1 MSRTTGSG
9 KVNKVKMGILIGG
22 VLVLFL
28 IFSTIW
34 DQTHKQP
41 EPQVTQETTS
51 SADESNSVEDSS
63 ATDANAST
71 KPAPDSI
78 SVNEMQAK
86 IDELQQQIADKD
98 VTIADLQQ
106 QITDLQ
112 NGTEKNGG
120 VTFQEF
126 LNLYFWPDGHTYKM
140 AEDKKLYNS
149 YACTDEYAV
158 NVEDYTF
165 PCNRTLQMT
174 LDNGLTI
181 HMLMTTDGQILWT
194 PSPWLNQVQ

>member
-1 MSRTTGSG
+1 MST
-9 KVNKVKMGILIGG
+9 NKISWKRVTIVIIVAL
-22 VLVLFL
+22 LVFA
-28 IFSTIW
+28 TIW
-34 DQTHKQP
+34 SQTHQKSDD
-41 EPQVTQETTS
+41 TQTEQTTS
-51 SADESNSVEDSS
+51 VNDATSTDE
-63 ATDANAST
+63 TQTGDANASDV
-71 KPAPDSI
+71 PAQDTS
-78 SVNEMQAK
+78 NMQAT
-86 IDELQQQIADKD
+86 IDSLNQQIADKD
-98 VTIADLQQ
+98 VTITELQRQ
-106 QITDLQ
+106 VTDLQ

>member
-1 MSRTTGSG
+1 
-9 KVNKVKMGILIGG
+9 MGILIAG
-22 VLVLFL
+22 VFLLFVA
-28 IFSTIW
+28 FATIW
-34 DQTHKQP
+34 DQTHKKP
-41 EPQVTQETTS
+41 ESQATQETAS
-51 SADESNSVEDSS
+51 SADESTSAEESS
-63 ATDANAST
+63 GTDANAST
-71 KPAPDSI
+71 EPVPDNI

-106 QITDLQ
+106 QI
-112 NGTEKNGG
+112 NGG

>member
-1 MSRTTGSG
+1 MSTRRTDS
-9 KVNKVKMGILIGG
+9 VNKLKVAILISS
-22 VLVLFL
+22 VLL
-28 IFSTIW
+28 IFLAFATVWSEI
-34 DQTHKQP
+34 HKKT
-41 EPQVTQETTS
+41 EPQATQQTT
-51 SADESNSVEDSS
+51 SADESTSAGDSS
-63 ATDANAST
+63 VTTDANASE
-71 KPAPDSI
+71 PATDNISI
-78 SVNEMQAK
+78 NEMQAK

-98 VTIADLQQ
+98 MTIAELQQ
-106 QITDLQ
+106 QVTDLQ
-112 NGTEKNGG
+112 NGAEKNGG

-126 LNLYFWPDGHTYKM
+126 LKLYFWSDGHVYQM
-140 AEDKKLYNS
+140 AEDKKLYNN

-158 NVEDYTF
+158 NVADYTF